1 MEENVAV
8 ALPAGHATEQPRRA
22 RVMRRTPRL
31 RLASCAAAEE
41 YKAHD
46 MVPDGM
52 PPGSRA

>member
-46 MVPDGM
+46 MVPESM